1 MTAFETW
8 WSVTAELRRR
18 FAHLLPTRPLAT
30 FLALGPLA
38 LVAACSGLPFQ
49 DQFQNNSGQSP
60 EQKIELLP
68 APQTGLRPLSSF
80 KAPEPTAKQPAA
92 KQPPAAALPAIAGLT
107 PLPSPDLVVAAMGSG
122 RRDPFSSPPV
132 AVPVSSVVPLALPEN
147 FRFTGVVSIGSQPQA
162 LVQLGELSGS
172 LRQGDRGGRNTKL
185 LPAGWSV
192 AGIDL
197 QRGVLTLSQGQRLL
211 PIQL

>member
-1 MTAFETW
+1 M
-8 WSVTAELRRR
+8 AELRRWLT
-18 FAHLLPTRPLAT
+18 HLQPTRSLAA

-38 LVAACSGLPFQ
+38 LVAGCSGLPFQ
-49 DQFQNNSGQSP
+49 DQFKNTGQSP

-68 APQTGLRPLSSF
+68 KTETGLRPLSSF
-80 KAPEPTAKQPAA
+80 KAPESPAKQPAA
-92 KQPPAAALPAIAGLT
+92 KQPPAAGLPAIAGLT
-107 PLPSPDLVVAAMGSG
+107 SLPSPDQVVVAMGSG
-122 RRDPFSSPPV
+122 RRDPFSSPPMV
-132 AVPVSSVVPLALPEN
+132 VPASSVVPLALPEN
-147 FRFTGVVSIGSQPQA
+147 FRFTGVVSIGSRAQA

-172 LRQGDRGGRNTKL
+172 LRQGDRGGRNTEL

-211 PIQL
+211 PLQL

>member
-1 MTAFETW
+1 
-8 WSVTAELRRR
+8 
-18 FAHLLPTRPLAT
+18 LAA

-38 LVAACSGLPFQ
+38 LVTACSGLPFQ
-49 DQFQNNSGQSP
+49 DLFKNSSGQAP

-68 APQTGLRPLSSF
+68 KSETGLRPLSSF
-80 KAPEPTAKQPAA
+80 KAPESPAKQPLAKQPLAKQPAA
-92 KQPPAAALPAIAGLT
+92 AAPLAIAGLT
-107 PLPSPDLVVAAMGSG
+107 PLPSPDQVVVAMGSG

-132 AVPVSSVVPLALPEN
+132 AVPVSRVVPLALPEN
-147 FRFTGVVSIGSQPQA
+147 FRFTGVVLIGSQAQA
-162 LVQLGELSGS
+162 MVQLGELSGS
-172 LRQGDRGGRNTKL
+172 LRQGDRGGRNTDL

-211 PIQL
+211 PLQL

>member
-1 MTAFETW
+1 M
-8 WSVTAELRRR
+8 AEFRCRL
-18 FAHLLPTRPLAT
+18 AHLLPARPLAA

-38 LVAACSGLPFQ
+38 LVAGCSNLPFL
-49 DQFQNNSGQSP
+49 DQFKNNSGQP
-60 EQKIELLP
+60 PAQKIELLP

-80 KAPEPTAKQPAA
+80 TAKDPEASAKQPAA
-92 KQPPAAALPAIAGLT
+92 KQPPAAGLPAIAGLT

-147 FRFTGVVSIGSQPQA
+147 FRFTGVVSTGSRPQA

>member
-1 MTAFETW
+1 M
-8 WSVTAELRRR
+8 AELRRR
-18 FAHLLPTRPLAT
+18 LTHLLPTRPLAA
-30 FLALGPLA
+30 FLALAPLA
-38 LVAACSGLPFQ
+38 LVTACSGLPFQ
-49 DQFQNNSGQSP
+49 DKFKNTGQYA
-60 EQKIELLP
+60 EQKIELTP
-68 APQTGLRPLSSF
+68 APQTGLRPLTNF
-80 KAPEPTAKQPAA
+80 KAPEHPAKQPPAKQPA
-92 KQPPAAALPAIAGLT
+92 AAALPAIAALT

-132 AVPVSSVVPLALPEN
+132 VVPASSVVHLALPEN
-147 FRFTGVVSIGSQPQA
+147 FLFTGVVSIGSQPQA
-162 LVQLGELSGS
+162 LVQLGEISGS

-211 PIQL
+211 PLQL

>member
-1 MTAFETW
+1 M
-8 WSVTAELRRR
+8 AELRRWLT
-18 FAHLLPTRPLAT
+18 HLQPTRPLAA

-38 LVAACSGLPFQ
+38 LVAGCSGLPFQ
-49 DQFQNNSGQSP
+49 DQFKNNSGQPP

-68 APQTGLRPLSSF
+68 KTETGLRPLSSF
-80 KAPEPTAKQPAA
+80 KAPELTAKQPPA
-92 KQPPAAALPAIAGLT
+92 KQTAAAALPAIAGLT
-107 PLPSPDLVVAAMGSG
+107 SLPSPDQVVVAMGSG
-122 RRDPFSSPPV
+122 RRDPFSSPPMV
-132 AVPVSSVVPLALPEN
+132 VPASSVVPLALPEN
-147 FRFTGVVSIGSQPQA
+147 FRFTGVVSIGSRAQA

-172 LRQGDRGGRNTKL
+172 LRQGDRGGRNTEL

-211 PIQL
+211 PLQL

>member
-1 MTAFETW
+1 
-8 WSVTAELRRR
+8 V
-18 FAHLLPTRPLAT
+18 
-30 FLALGPLA
+30 
-38 LVAACSGLPFQ
+38 
-49 DQFQNNSGQSP
+49 
-60 EQKIELLP
+60 
-68 APQTGLRPLSSF
+68 
-80 KAPEPTAKQPAA
+80 
-92 KQPPAAALPAIAGLT
+92 IAGLT
-107 PLPSPDLVVAAMGSG
+107 PLPSPDQVVVAMGSG

-132 AVPVSSVVPLALPEN
+132 VVPASSVVPLALPEN
-147 FRFTGVVSIGSQPQA
+147 FRFTGVVSIGSRPQA

-172 LRQGDRGGRNTKL
+172 LRQGDRGGRNTDL